1 MAFEQR
7 NNSGACFTNKKK
19 TQINSPDYTGV
30 CKVGGVE
37 YYASTWIKKDK
48 NGNDFLSYS
57 FKRKDQDV
65 SKGPDKKAYED
76 VPF

>member
-7 NNSGACFTNKKK
+7 DNSGACFTNKKK
-19 TQINSPDYTGV
+19 TQINSPDYTGN

-37 YYASTWIKKDK
+37 YFISTWVKKDK
-48 NGNDFLSYS
+48 NGNDFFYHS
-57 FKRKDQDV
+57 FKRKDEM
-65 SKGPDKKAYED
+65 SRGPDKKVYED